1 MVYIS
6 DDEVFEQQKRARK
19 LTQQLNT
26 MDRADF
32 DGIKKVVK
40 ELFAKSEDA
49 FVNPPFYCDYGYH
62 IEVGKN
68 FFANYNCTI
77 LDVGMVRIGDNC
89 QMAPNVAIYTAGHP
103 VHPADRNSLYEYGID
118 VTIGDNVWLGGNVV
132 MCGCVGSDSFGRE
145 AIESFVKE
153 GIDVSSVRVVDN
165 VPSGTAVIIVVD
177 GDNRIILDKGANG
190 YLTREDVDKVL
201 EKASEGDVYLTQLEN
216 PIDVIGYGLK
226 KAKEKGLFVI
236 LNPAPANVDILPYIR
251 YCDVITPNETESAVF
266 GGKEELLKVVPTV
279 ITTLGGD
286 GFEIATNSGAKR
298 YPCIKITP
306 VDTTAAGDTLCGG
319 LAARIAA
326 GETLENAA
334 KFGSVAASLACTK
347 KGAQPSI
354 PSREAVVET
363 ITNNYRD

>member
-1 MVYIS
+1 MKNTERRDKGMVYIS

-132 MCGCVGSDSFGRE
+132 ICPGVTIG
-145 AIESFVKE
+145 
-153 GIDVSSVRVVDN
+153 DN
-165 VPSGTAVIIVVD
+165 V
-177 GDNRIILDKGANG
+177 
-190 YLTREDVDKVL
+190 
-201 EKASEGDVYLTQLEN
+201 
-216 PIDVIGYGLK
+216 VIGAGSVVTK
-226 KAKEKGLFVI
+226 
-236 LNPAPANVDILPYIR
+236 
-251 YCDVITPNETESAVF
+251 DVPDYT
-266 GGKEELLKVVPTV
+266 
-279 ITTLGGD
+279 
-286 GFEIATNSGAKR
+286 
-298 YPCIKITP
+298 
-306 VDTTAAGDTLCGG
+306 
-319 LAARIAA
+319 IAA
-326 GETLENAA
+326 GNPCKVIRRITEEDRGKYFAGRKIDEEALEDIQRIEEAA
-334 KFGSVAASLACTK
+334 NDPVKYPTA
-347 KGAQPSI
+347 P
-354 PSREAVVET
+354 EA
-363 ITNNYRD
+363 